1 MVGSA
6 DSMLRVCT
14 WNISLGVRLD
24 EILDA
29 VSKHRGFAGLDLFAL
44 QEASVHRGHA
54 DARTI
59 AAALGSEYECHQVT
73 AQTIKGRI
81 QANAMIWNP
90 RRVKVDRF
98 DHLRLTGGR
107 RLYNQQRNSVV
118 VEGESDRMSVLAYS
132 VHLDIF
138 GATHKR
144 EQLLDVMED
153 RPGRT
158 PADLPTAAGAPN
170 RDPPARTPAW
180 AKLIDA
186 YEAGGFT
193 DAARAVRWTP
203 PAPP

>member
-14 WNISLGVRLD
+14 WNINLGVRLD

-29 VSKHRGFAGLDLFAL
+29 VSTHRDFAGLDLFAL

-59 AAALGSEYECHQVT
+59 AAALGSGYECHQVT

-81 QANAMIWNP
+81 QANAMIWNR

-107 RLYNQQRNSVV
+107 RLYRQQRNSVV

-138 GATHKR
+138 GPTHKAGP
-144 EQLLDVMED
+144 
-153 RPGRT
+153 RPTSRS
-158 PADLPTAAGAPN
+158 
-170 RDPPARTPAW
+170 W
-180 AKLIDA
+180 
-186 YEAGGFT
+186 
-193 DAARAVRWTP
+193 RAT
-203 PAPP
+203 